1 MQEALVAGENRIF
14 RADFAT
20 RRSIQDLGGVIV
32 ACSVPGAGGV
42 SPTGATGRI
51 TFYGTQS
58 LAVKATKMTI
68 ALRIRTP
75 AANNAA
81 QTILVAKSPSAL
93 NANQWHLTIEA
104 NRILRLYVANAAGDT
119 GQFISLNGALSV
131 STEYAIHAVFDG
143 TLAVGS
149 RAALFLSGAVAASTI
164 SGTIPAAMTPGI
176 VPVSVLNLN
185 GGTASAPATDTILR
199 TVSIYPGV
207 AFSDADV
214 QQDFLNNL
222 SSGVTP

>member
-164 SGTIPAAMTPGI
+164 SGTIPAAMTPGKNATVFLTMKRVI
-176 VPVSVLNLN
+176 PLPMFRAIRHFQQKKMILLLCVTNTR
-185 GGTASAPATDTILR
+185 GGWMR
-199 TVSIYPGV
+199 G
-207 AFSDADV
+207 
-214 QQDFLNNL
+214 
-222 SSGVTP
+222 